1 MNLTILMSFINTANP
16 KHSYAKRIEFCGIK
30 DFMYDKDYISFIEY
44 GRLSET
50 TIETSRIIEFSLNCD
65 ENLDE

>member
-1 MNLTILMSFINTANP
+1 MDLVILMSFKNTANP

-30 DFMYDKDYISFIEY
+30 ELKYDKDFISFIED

-50 TIETSRIIEFSLNCD
+50 TIETSRIIEFSINCD
-65 ENLDE
+65 NFD